1 MIIAVD
7 GPAASG
13 KGTLSRRLAQRF
25 RLGHLDT
32 GRLYRATGL
41 RALLAGGDPADPD
54 VAVAAARA
62 VRLSDLDDP
71 RLREERV
78 GEAASVVAA
87 IPAVREAL
95 LGFQREFAHSPP
107 GDFAGAV
114 LDGRDI
120 GTAVCPEAD
129 AKIFVTATLEAR
141 ATRRFKELQADD
153 SGTIYERVLQDM
165 KARDARDSER
175 ATAPLKRA
183 ADALELD
190 TTALDAEAA
199 FAAAVA
205 FIRGKLAGKN
215 R

>member
-1 MIIAVD
+1 VIIALD

-13 KGTLSRRLAQRF
+13 KGTLGRRLAQHF
-25 RLGHLDT
+25 RLAHLDT
-32 GRLYRATGL
+32 GLLYRAAGL
-41 RALLAGGDPADPD
+41 RALLSGGDPADP
-54 VAVAAARA
+54 AVAATAARA
-62 VRLSDLDDP
+62 VRLSDLEDP
-71 RLREERV
+71 QLRSEAV
-78 GEAASVVAA
+78 GETASVVAA

-95 LGFQREFAHSPP
+95 LGFQREFAHHPP
-107 GDFAGAV
+107 GGFEGAV

-129 AKIFVTATLEAR
+129 AKLFVTASLEAR
-141 ATRRFKELQADD
+141 AMRRFKELQADD
-153 SGTIYERVLQDM
+153 SGIIYERVLQDM

-183 ADALELD
+183 PDALELD
-190 TTALDAEAA
+190 TTALDADAA

-205 FIRGKLAGKN
+205 FIAGKLAGKK

>member
-1 MIIAVD
+1 VIIAVD

-13 KGTLSRRLAQRF
+13 KGTLSRRLAQRY
-25 RLGHLDT
+25 RLAHLDT
-32 GRLYRATGL
+32 GGLYRATGL
-41 RALLAGGDPADPD
+41 RALLSGGAPADPA

-62 VRLSDLDDP
+62 VRLSDLSDP
-71 RLREERV
+71 RLRDERV

-95 LGFQREFAHSPP
+95 LGFQREFAHHPP
-107 GDFAGAV
+107 GDFEGAV

>member
-1 MIIAVD
+1 VIIAVD

-13 KGTLSRRLAQRF
+13 KGTLARRLAERY

-32 GRLYRATGL
+32 GGLYRATGL
-41 RALLAGGDPADPD
+41 RALLSGGNPADPQ

-62 VRLSDLDDP
+62 VRLSDLSDP
-71 RLREERV
+71 R
-78 GEAASVVAA
+78 
-87 IPAVREAL
+87 
-95 LGFQREFAHSPP
+95 
-107 GDFAGAV
+107 V

-129 AKIFVTATLEAR
+129 AKLFVTATLEAR
-141 ATRRFKELQADD
+141 AMRRFKELQADD
-153 SGTIYERVLQDM
+153 SRIIYERVLQDM

-183 ADALELD
+183 PDALELD
-190 TTALDAEAA
+190 TTALDADAA

-205 FIRGKLAGKN
+205 FIAGKLAGKK

>member
-13 KGTLSRRLAQRF
+13 KGTLARRLAERY

-32 GRLYRATGL
+32 GGLYRATGL
-41 RALLAGGDPADPD
+41 RALLSGGNPADPQ

-62 VRLSDLDDP
+62 VRLSDLSDP
-71 RLREERV
+71 RLREEPV

-95 LGFQREFAHSPP
+95 LGFQREFARHPP
-107 GDFAGAV
+107 GDFQGAV

-129 AKIFVTATLEAR
+129 AKLFVTATLEAR
-141 ATRRFKELQADD
+141 AMRRFKELQADD
-153 SGTIYERVLQDM
+153 SRIIYERVLQDM

-183 ADALELD
+183 PDALELD
-190 TTALDAEAA
+190 TTALDADAA

-205 FIRGKLAGKN
+205 FIAGKLAGKK

>member
-1 MIIAVD
+1 VIIAVD

-13 KGTLSRRLAQRF
+13 KGTLSRRLAQRY

-95 LGFQREFAHSPP
+95 LGFQREFAHHPP

-141 ATRRFKELQADD
+141 AMRRFKELQADD
-153 SGTIYERVLQDM
+153 SGIIYERVLQDM
-165 KARDARDSER
+165 KARDARDRGR

-183 ADALELD
+183 PDALELD
-190 TTALDAEAA
+190 TTALDADAA

-205 FIRGKLAGKN
+205 FIAGKLAGKQ

>member
-1 MIIAVD
+1 VIIALD

-13 KGTLSRRLAQRF
+13 KGTLARRLAQLY
-25 RLGHLDT
+25 RLAHLDT
-32 GRLYRATGL
+32 GGLYRAAGW
-41 RALLAGGDPADPD
+41 RALASGGDPADPV

-62 VRLSDLDDP
+62 VRLTDLQD
-71 RLREERV
+71 RALRSEQV

-95 LGFQREFAHSPP
+95 LGFQREFAHHPP
-107 GDFAGAV
+107 GGFEGAV

-129 AKIFVTATLEAR
+129 AKLFVTATLEAR
-141 ATRRFKELQADD
+141 AMRRFKELQADD
-153 SGTIYERVLQDM
+153 SGIIYERVLQDM
-165 KARDARDSER
+165 KARDARDSGR
-175 ATAPLKRA
+175 AAAPLRRA
-183 ADALELD
+183 PDALELD

>member
-1 MIIAVD
+1 VIIAVD

-95 LGFQREFAHSPP
+95 LGFQREFAHHPP

-141 ATRRFKELQADD
+141 AMRRFKELQADD
-153 SGTIYERVLQDM
+153 SGIIYERVLQDM
-165 KARDARDSER
+165 KARDARDRGR

-183 ADALELD
+183 PDALELD
-190 TTALDAEAA
+190 TTALDADAA

-205 FIRGKLAGKN
+205 FIAGKLAGKQ

>member
-1 MIIAVD
+1 VIIAVD

-13 KGTLSRRLAQRF
+13 KGTLARRLAERY

-32 GRLYRATGL
+32 GGLYRATGL
-41 RALLAGGDPADPD
+41 RALLSGGNPADPQ

-62 VRLSDLDDP
+62 VRLSDLSDP

-95 LGFQREFAHSPP
+95 LGFQREFARHPP
-107 GDFAGAV
+107 GDFQGAV

-129 AKIFVTATLEAR
+129 AKLFVTATLEAR
-141 ATRRFKELQADD
+141 AMRRFKELQADD
-153 SGTIYERVLQDM
+153 SRIIYERVLQDM

-183 ADALELD
+183 PDALELD
-190 TTALDAEAA
+190 TTALDADAA

-205 FIRGKLAGKN
+205 FIAGKLAGKK